1 MLSSQ
6 TLHFLDDLCTT
17 SNGAY
22 PEGGVLWTYIE
33 GANQAH
39 ARFDDH
45 RRTPLAGDLKL
56 SELETWFQ
64 VALGD
69 WSRNQSASLAVHAA
83 TELLR
88 LLSVDTGSDQFLW
101 AFEEGDSDM
110 TANIYIARASDNHFF
125 ALELWWSLD

>member
-6 TLHFLDDLCTT
+6 TLQFLDDLCET
-17 SNGAY
+17 SNRAY

-39 ARFDDH
+39 SRFDDR

-56 SELETWFQ
+56 SELEIWFQ

-69 WSRNQSASLAVHAA
+69 WSRNQSTSLAVHSA

-88 LLSVDTGSDQFLW
+88 LLSVDTSSNRFLW
-101 AFEEGDSDM
+101 AFQAGAYDM
-110 TANIYIARASDNHFF
+110 TANIYIARASDNRFF
-125 ALELWWSLD
+125 ALELWWSHD

>member
-6 TLHFLDDLCTT
+6 TLRFLDDLCIT
-17 SNGAY
+17 SNDAY

-39 ARFDDH
+39 TRFDAPG
-45 RRTPLAGDLKL
+45 RTPQAGILKL

-69 WSRNQSASLAVHAA
+69 WSRNQSASLAVHFA

-88 LLSVDTGSDQFLW
+88 LLSLDTDSDQFLW
-101 AFEEGDSDM
+101 AFEDGGDNM
-110 TANIYIARASDNHFF
+110 TANIYIARTSDNRFF

>member
-6 TLHFLDDLCTT
+6 TLRFLDYLCAA
-17 SNGAY
+17 SKLAY

-39 ARFDDH
+39 RRFNDPRRRLVARN
-45 RRTPLAGDLKL
+45 LKF
-56 SELETWFQ
+56 SELQTWFQ

-69 WSRNQSASLAVHAA
+69 WSREQSASLAAQSA

-88 LLSVDTGSDQFLW
+88 LFSFDTGSDQFLW
-101 AFEEGDSDM
+101 AFEEGEDDM
-110 TANIYIARASDNHFF
+110 TANIYVARASDNRFF
-125 ALELWWSLD
+125 ALELWWSHD